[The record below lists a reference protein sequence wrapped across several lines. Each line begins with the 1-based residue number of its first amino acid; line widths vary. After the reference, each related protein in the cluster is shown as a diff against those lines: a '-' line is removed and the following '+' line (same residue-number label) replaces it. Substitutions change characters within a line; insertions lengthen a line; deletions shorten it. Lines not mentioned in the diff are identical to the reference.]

1 MVSDCRPF
9 DTRFTTYSAGVGVG
23 VGVLVAE
30 GLVAVS
36 VLLEAGAIRL
46 LAVAAV
52 AAAGPHRARKHRA
65 GSLRISG

>member
-1 MVSDCRPF
+1 M
-9 DTRFTTYSAGVGVG
+9 
-23 VGVLVAE
+23 LVAE

-36 VLLEAGAIRL
+36 VLLEAGAKGL
-46 LAVAAV
+46 VAVTVAAV